1 MTRRKK
7 DKVRCRAGKQ
17 CERCGRR
24 ARLTVDHI
32 LPKARGG
39 TDAYANLQGLC
50 YDCNQRKAD
59 RCEAYRGSPRGIDQF
74 HRILALIDQAN
85 APT

>member
-1 MTRRKK
+1 MKARGNCTLGLSGVPGWRIAPRR
-7 DKVRCRAGKQ
+7 
-17 CERCGRR
+17 
-24 ARLTVDHI
+24 TVDHI

-39 TDAYANLQGLC
+39 TDAYANLQCLC

-74 HRILALIDQAN
+74 DRILAPIDQAN